1 MMQNNHNN
9 ANNDKEEDVSMYYPD
24 GDAEHIARDDHDE
37 AFLNETIKKKKKIRR
52 RNGRLK
58 KSQVAMIVS
67 IFVIYALVLVVAAW
81 MIFYKPAQPPVEEL
95 PFDITPMQ
103 PSETVVSDP
112 NKPPLTTGND
122 PENLPADSTVTEP
135 PVTGETEEKPV
146 ADEYVIKEG
155 VYNILVVG
163 HDDAALL
170 ADVTMLV
177 NVNTVENSITVMQIP
192 RDTFISLD
200 VPTNRANAAFNSFYN
215 QCYSGSYD
223 KTVPCAIEELE
234 KMYEKS
240 LCINIHHTAVLSL
253 AGFQNI
259 VNIMGGVG
267 IYLPEGMYYED
278 PEQDLYINIGSGYQW
293 LNGYQAECFVRFRS
307 GYTQGDLGRVSAQK
321 LFLTAL
327 FEQAKSTVKSANVS
341 KLTEIATE
349 ISKYLTTNLSISDLM
364 FYAKAFLNIDMEDI
378 SLLTIPGNME
388 DSPYRAGNFY
398 VVNRAATLDVIN
410 KYFNIYEREIS
421 DSIFDRN
428 GTFNY
433 YADAWINEV
442 YYAGSDYVYDNHIYT
457 GDSINEDLFI
467 PRN

>member
-1 MMQNNHNN
+1 MMQNNLNNDPN
-9 ANNDKEEDVSMYYPD
+9 ANEEDVSMYYPD

-58 KSQVAMIVS
+58 KSQIAMIVS

-81 MIFYKPAQPPVEEL
+81 MIFYKPAQPTVEEL

-103 PSETVVSDP
+103 PAQSVVGSDP
-112 NKPPLTTGND
+112 NNPPLTAD
-122 PENLPADSTVTEP
+122 PDPQNPTPETPVTET
-135 PVTGETEEKPV
+135 PVEEEHT
-146 ADEYVIKEG
+146 ADKYVIKDG

-170 ADVTMLV
+170 ADVTMIV
-177 NVNTVENSITVMQIP
+177 NINTTENSITVMQIP

-200 VPTNRANAAFNSFYN
+200 VPTNRANAAFNTFYN

-223 KTVPCAIEELE
+223 STVPDAIAELE

-267 IYLPEGMYYED
+267 VYVPEGMYYND
-278 PEQDLYINIGSGYQW
+278 PEQNLYINIPSGYQW
-293 LNGYQAECFVRFRS
+293 LNGAQAEGFIRFRS

-321 LFLTAL
+321 IFLTAL
-327 FEQAKSTVKSANVS
+327 FDQAKSTVKSANVS

-364 FYAKAFLNIDMEDI
+364 FYAKAFTNIDMENI
-378 SLLTIPGNME
+378 NMLTIPGNME
-388 DSPYRAGNFY
+388 ESPYRMGNFY
-398 VVNRAATLDVIN
+398 VVNRAATLKVVN
-410 KYFNIYEREIS
+410 QYFNIYEKEIS

-428 GTFNY
+428 GTFNLY
-433 YADAWINEV
+433 YDAWINEV
-442 YYAGSDYVYDNHIYT
+442 YYAGSEYLYDNHIYT
-457 GDSINEDLFI
+457 GDSINDDLYI
-467 PRN
+467 PRH

>member
-1 MMQNNHNN
+1 MMQNNLNNDPN
-9 ANNDKEEDVSMYYPD
+9 ANEEDVSMYYPD

-58 KSQVAMIVS
+58 KSQIAMIVS

-81 MIFYKPAQPPVEEL
+81 MIFYKPAQPTVEEL

-103 PSETVVSDP
+103 PAQSVVGSDP
-112 NKPPLTTGND
+112 NNPPLTAD
-122 PENLPADSTVTEP
+122 PDPQNPTPKTPVTET
-135 PVTGETEEKPV
+135 PVEEEHT
-146 ADEYVIKEG
+146 ADKYVIKDG

-170 ADVTMLV
+170 ADVTMIV
-177 NVNTVENSITVMQIP
+177 NINTTENSITVMQIP

-200 VPTNRANAAFNSFYN
+200 VPTNRANAAFNTFYN

-223 KTVPCAIEELE
+223 STVPDAIAELE

-267 IYLPEGMYYED
+267 VYVPEGMYYND
-278 PEQDLYINIGSGYQW
+278 PEQNLYINIPSGYQW
-293 LNGYQAECFVRFRS
+293 LNGAQAEGFIRFRS

-321 LFLTAL
+321 IFLTAL
-327 FEQAKSTVKSANVS
+327 FDQAKSTVKSANVS

-364 FYAKAFLNIDMEDI
+364 FYAKAFTNIDMENI
-378 SLLTIPGNME
+378 NMLTIPGNME
-388 DSPYRAGNFY
+388 ESPYRMGNFY
-398 VVNRAATLDVIN
+398 VVNRAATLKVVN
-410 KYFNIYEREIS
+410 QYFNIYEKEIS

-428 GTFNY
+428 GTFNLY
-433 YADAWINEV
+433 YDAWINEV
-442 YYAGSDYVYDNHIYT
+442 YYAGSEYLYDNHIYT
-457 GDSINEDLFI
+457 GDSINDDLYI
-467 PRN
+467 PRH

>member
-1 MMQNNHNN
+1 MMQNNLNN
-9 ANNDKEEDVSMYYPD
+9 ANNDNEEDVSMYYPD

-58 KSQVAMIVS
+58 KSQIAMIVS

-81 MIFYKPAQPPVEEL
+81 MIFYKPAQPTVEEL
-95 PFDITPMQ
+95 PFDITPME
-103 PSETVVSDP
+103 PSQNVVSDP
-112 NKPPLTTGND
+112 NKPPLTSGDD
-122 PENLPADSTVTEP
+122 PVKSPSDGTVTE
-135 PVTGETEEKPV
+135 PVTGETEQPASS

-170 ADVTMLV
+170 ADVTMIV
-177 NVNTVENSITVMQIP
+177 NVNTKDNAITVMQIP
-192 RDTFISLD
+192 RDTFISLN
-200 VPTNRANAAFNSFYN
+200 VPTNRANAAFNTFYN

-223 KTVPCAIEELE
+223 ATVPYAIEELE

-267 IYLPEGMYYED
+267 VYLPEGMYYED
-278 PEQDLYINIGSGYQW
+278 PEQNLYINIGSGYQW

-321 LFLTAL
+321 IFLTAL
-327 FEQAKSTVKSANVS
+327 FEQAKSTVKSASVS

-349 ISKYLTTNLSISDLM
+349 ISKYLTTNLSVSDLM

-388 DSPYRAGNFY
+388 RSNQYY
-398 VVNRAATLDVIN
+398 VVNRAATLKVIN
-410 KYFNIYEREIS
+410 QYFNIYEREIS

-428 GTFNY
+428 GTFNLY
-433 YADAWINEV
+433 YDAWISEV

>member
-1 MMQNNHNN
+1 MMQKNHNN
-9 ANNDKEEDVSMYYPD
+9 DTNDNEDVSMYYPD

-58 KSQVAMIVS
+58 KGQIALIVS
-67 IFVIYALVLVVAAW
+67 IFVIYALVLMVAAW
-81 MIFYKPAQPPVEEL
+81 MIFYKPAQPTVEEL
-95 PFDITPMQ
+95 PFDITPME
-103 PSETVVSDP
+103 PSQTIVSDP
-112 NKPPLTTGND
+112 NKPPLTSENDPGTD
-122 PENLPADSTVTEP
+122 PENSDAVPDTTVTEDEP
-135 PVTGETEEKPV
+135 KTE
-146 ADEYVIKEG
+146 ANEYVIKEG
-155 VYNILVVG
+155 VYNILVIG

-177 NVNTVENSITVMQIP
+177 NINTTENSITIMQIP
-192 RDTFISLD
+192 RDTFVSLN
-200 VPTNRANAAFNSFYN
+200 VPTNRVNAVFNTYYN

-223 KTVPCAIEELE
+223 KTVPLAMEELE

-267 IYLPEGMYYED
+267 VYVPEGMYYSD
-278 PEQDLYINIGSGYQW
+278 PEQDLYINIPSGYQW
-293 LNGYQAECFVRFRS
+293 LNGAQAEGFIRFRS

-321 LFLTAL
+321 IFLSAL
-327 FEQAKSTVKSANVS
+327 FEQAKSTVSSAVKSANIS
-341 KLTEIATE
+341 KLTE

-364 FYAKAFLNIDMEDI
+364 FYAKAFVNIDMSNI

-388 DSPYRAGNFY
+388 ESPYRASNFY
-398 VVNRAATLDVIN
+398 VVNRAATLEAVN

-442 YYAGSDYVYDNHIYT
+442 YYAGSTNLYDNHIYT
-457 GDSINEDLFI
+457 GDSIGEDLYI

>member
-1 MMQNNHNN
+1 MMQNNPNQEPN
-9 ANNDKEEDVSMYYPD
+9 EVNEDVSMYYPD

-58 KSQVAMIVS
+58 KSQVAMIMA

-95 PFDITPMQ
+95 PFDITPME
-103 PSETVVSDP
+103 PSQTVVSDP
-112 NKPPLTTGND
+112 NNPPLTKD
-122 PENLPADSTVTEP
+122 PVSADPASPDNPSAENPA
-135 PVTGETEEKPV
+135 EEKPAV
-146 ADEYVIKEG
+146 KEEQTANEYVIKEG

-177 NVNTVENSITVMQIP
+177 NVNTTENSITVMQIP
-192 RDTFISLD
+192 RDTFISLN
-200 VPTNRANAAFNSFYN
+200 VPTNKANAAFNTYYN
-215 QCYSGSYD
+215 QNYSGSYD
-223 KTVPCAIEELE
+223 KTVPYAIGELE

-267 IYLPEGMYYED
+267 VYVPEGMYYED
-278 PEQDLYINIGSGYQW
+278 PEQNLYISIPSGYQW
-293 LNGYQAECFVRFRS
+293 LNGAQAEGFIRFRS

-321 LFLTAL
+321 IFLTAL

-341 KLTEIATE
+341 KLTEVATE
-349 ISKYLTTNLSISDLM
+349 ISKYLTTNLSVSDLM
-364 FYAKAFLNIDMEDI
+364 FYAKAFLNIGMEDI
-378 SLLTIPGNME
+378 QLLTIPGNME
-388 DSPYRAGNFY
+388 RSNNYY
-398 VVNRAATLDVIN
+398 VINRAATLEVIN
-410 KYFNIYEREIS
+410 QHFNIYEKEIS

-428 GTFNY
+428 GTFNLY
-433 YADAWINEV
+433 YDAWISEV
-442 YYAGSDYVYDNHIYT
+442 YYAGSEYLYDNHVYT
-457 GDSINEDLFI
+457 GDSISEEIYI

>member
-1 MMQNNHNN
+1 MMQNNLNNDPN
-9 ANNDKEEDVSMYYPD
+9 ANEEDVSMYYPD

-58 KSQVAMIVS
+58 KSQIAMIVS

-81 MIFYKPAQPPVEEL
+81 MIFYKPAQPTVEEL

-103 PSETVVSDP
+103 PAHSVVGSDP
-112 NKPPLTTGND
+112 NNPPLTAD
-122 PENLPADSTVTEP
+122 PDPQNPTPETPVTET
-135 PVTGETEEKPV
+135 PVEEEHT
-146 ADEYVIKEG
+146 ADKYVIKDG

-170 ADVTMLV
+170 ADVTMIV
-177 NVNTVENSITVMQIP
+177 NINTTENSITVMQIP

-200 VPTNRANAAFNSFYN
+200 VPTNRANAAFNTFYN

-223 KTVPCAIEELE
+223 STVPDAIAELE

-267 IYLPEGMYYED
+267 VYVPEGMYYND
-278 PEQDLYINIGSGYQW
+278 PEQNLYINIPSGYQW
-293 LNGYQAECFVRFRS
+293 LNGAQAEGFIRFRS

-321 LFLTAL
+321 IFLTAL
-327 FEQAKSTVKSANVS
+327 FDQAKSTVKSANVS

-364 FYAKAFLNIDMEDI
+364 FYAKAFTNIDMENI
-378 SLLTIPGNME
+378 NMLTIPGNME
-388 DSPYRAGNFY
+388 ESPYRMGNFY
-398 VVNRAATLDVIN
+398 VVNRAATLKVVN
-410 KYFNIYEREIS
+410 QYFNIYEKEIS

-428 GTFNY
+428 GTFNLY
-433 YADAWINEV
+433 YDAWINEV
-442 YYAGSDYVYDNHIYT
+442 YYAGSEYLYDNHIYT
-457 GDSINEDLFI
+457 GDSINDDLYI
-467 PRN
+467 PRH

>member
-1 MMQNNHNN
+1 MQNNLNNDPN
-9 ANNDKEEDVSMYYPD
+9 ANEEDVSMYYPD

-58 KSQVAMIVS
+58 KSQIAMIVS

-81 MIFYKPAQPPVEEL
+81 MIFYKPAQPTVEEL

-103 PSETVVSDP
+103 PAQSVVGSDP
-112 NKPPLTTGND
+112 NNPPLTAD
-122 PENLPADSTVTEP
+122 PDPQNPTPETPVEEEHTAD
-135 PVTGETEEKPV
+135 K
-146 ADEYVIKEG
+146 YVIKDG

-170 ADVTMLV
+170 ADVTMIV
-177 NVNTVENSITVMQIP
+177 NINTTENSITVMQIP

-200 VPTNRANAAFNSFYN
+200 VPTNRANAAFNTFYN

-223 KTVPCAIEELE
+223 STVPDAIAELE

-267 IYLPEGMYYED
+267 VYVPEGMYYND
-278 PEQDLYINIGSGYQW
+278 PEQNLYINIPSGYQW
-293 LNGYQAECFVRFRS
+293 LNGAQAEGFIRFRS

-321 LFLTAL
+321 IFLTAL
-327 FEQAKSTVKSANVS
+327 FDQAKSTVKSANVS

-364 FYAKAFLNIDMEDI
+364 FYAKAFTNIDMENI
-378 SLLTIPGNME
+378 NMLTIPGNME
-388 DSPYRAGNFY
+388 ESPYRMGNFY
-398 VVNRAATLDVIN
+398 VVNRAATLKVVN
-410 KYFNIYEREIS
+410 QYFNIYEKEIS

-428 GTFNY
+428 GTFNLY
-433 YADAWINEV
+433 YDAWINEV
-442 YYAGSDYVYDNHIYT
+442 YYAGSEYLYDNHIYT
-457 GDSINEDLFI
+457 GDSINDDLYI
-467 PRN
+467 PRH